1 MYVVIAGLSDIG
13 KNLAELL
20 VKESNEV
27 TVIDRDPVRCAA
39 IANGSD
45 VMVMEG
51 DASQKSVLEEARVR
65 NAYAFVAAAGD
76 DSENLMLCMIAKE
89 IGARMVI
96 SLVDAAEHEEAFRQ
110 AGVSFQVNPDM
121 VAAKHISRMI
131 AQPYV
136 KDFISSERSEIFE
149 IEAEKG
155 MKCVGRK
162 LSEMAAPNGVKVLVV
177 QREGK
182 YLSAD
187 GEIRPQ
193 DWLTLIVNRES
204 AKKGTEFMNK
214 WFAKG

>member
-13 KNLAELL
+13 RNLAQLL
-20 VKESNEV
+20 VREGNEV
-27 TVIDRDPVRCAA
+27 TVIDRDPARCAE

-45 VMVMEG
+45 VMVMAG
-51 DASQKSVLEEARVR
+51 DASQKSVLEEARVK

-96 SLVDAAEHEEAFRQ
+96 SLVDETEHEEAFRQ
-110 AGVSFQVNPDM
+110 AGASFQVNLGM

-136 KDFISSERSEIFE
+136 KDFISCEGAEIFE
-149 IEAEKG
+149 IETEKG

-177 QREGK
+177 QRGGE
-182 YLSAD
+182 YVSVD
-187 GEIRPQ
+187 GEIQPH
-193 DWLTLIVNRES
+193 DWLTLIVSRES

>member
-13 KNLAELL
+13 RNLAQLL
-20 VKESNEV
+20 VREGNEV
-27 TVIDRDPVRCAA
+27 TVIDRDPARCAE

-45 VMVMEG
+45 VMVMAG
-51 DASQKSVLEEARVR
+51 DASQKSVLEEARVK

-96 SLVDAAEHEEAFRQ
+96 SLVDETEHEEAFRQ
-110 AGVSFQVNPDM
+110 AGASFQVNLGM

-136 KDFISSERSEIFE
+136 KDFISCEGAEIFE
-149 IEAEKG
+149 IETEKG

-162 LSEMAAPNGVKVLVV
+162 LSEIAAPNGVKVLVV
-177 QREGK
+177 QRGGQ
-182 YLSAD
+182 YVSVD
-187 GEIRPQ
+187 GEIQPH
-193 DWLTLIVNRES
+193 DWLTLIVSRES

>member
-13 KNLAELL
+13 RNLAQLL
-20 VKESNEV
+20 VREGNEV
-27 TVIDRDPVRCAA
+27 TVIDRDPARCAE

-45 VMVMEG
+45 VMVMAG
-51 DASQKSVLEEARVR
+51 DASQKSVLEEARVK

-96 SLVDAAEHEEAFRQ
+96 SLVDETEHEEAFRQ
-110 AGVSFQVNPDM
+110 AGASFQVNLGM

-136 KDFISSERSEIFE
+136 KDFISCEGAEIFE
-149 IEAEKG
+149 IETEKG

-162 LSEMAAPNGVKVLVV
+162 LSEIAAPNGVKVLVV
-177 QREGK
+177 QREGEFV
-182 YLSAD
+182 SVD
-187 GEIRPQ
+187 GEIQPH